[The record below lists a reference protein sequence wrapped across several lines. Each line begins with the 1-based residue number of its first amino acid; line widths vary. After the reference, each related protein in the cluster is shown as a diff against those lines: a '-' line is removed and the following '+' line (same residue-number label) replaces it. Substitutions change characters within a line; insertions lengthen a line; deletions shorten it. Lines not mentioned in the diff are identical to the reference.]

1 MSEACHA
8 RSGPRPAWMALYA
21 VAAVALAAAVTSE
34 LLLPAGPGRTM
45 GELAGALGTFG
56 ALGLW
61 VRGNRAALVAQA
73 RCCSMPITI
82 RVAHPGDVGE
92 PVEVAPVPTGAATFA
107 EVEHEA
113 LI

>member
-21 VAAVALAAAVTSE
+21 VAAVALAAAAASE
-34 LLLPAGPGRTM
+34 LLLPAELGRTV
-45 GELAGALGTFG
+45 GEVAGALGTFG

-61 VRGNRAALVAQA
+61 VRGNRAALAAEA
-73 RCCSMPITI
+73 RCCTISITI

-92 PVEVAPVPTGAATFA
+92 LTELAPAPDGADTFD
-107 EVEHEA
+107 EVEQHA
-113 LI
+113 LV